1 MALEDIEY
9 LFDANLVNSIEE
21 LIEQADKEL
30 FLVSPYLDLSKQTI
44 HKLNTQLNKN
54 NIDFNLKVLFGKDG
68 LDKLKTGKDYGDKLK
83 NSLLFL
89 MKFPNV
95 EIRFE
100 ERLHAKFFKND
111 FDAIYSSLN
120 LIDYSERKN
129 IEFGI
134 KVKLASKSAIWR
146 LLNNAND
153 SVNEKVDEAK
163 RKLITGTQAEVNPI
177 EKFNSYFNESEQLYK
192 SEANLIEKNNLG
204 AKIVSVVGVTL
215 KEIDGSNPKN
225 IIKDELTP
233 IFNGKEKSQSKTVV
247 QKNYSTEK
255 ISLNN
260 FVKEKSIDKT
270 TFIEKLIKE
279 GLAINEKQVTEKGMS
294 AGLEI
299 KKYMGKDY
307 ISIPKNFE
315 IK

>member
-1 MALEDIEY
+1 MAFEDIEY
-9 LFDANLVNSIEE
+9 LFDGKLIESIES
-21 LIEQADKEL
+21 LIESAEKEL
-30 FLVSPYLDLSKQTI
+30 VLISPYLDLSPQIK
-44 HKLNTQLNKN
+44 HKLNAQLSKNKN
-54 NIDFNLKVLFGKDG
+54 DFSLKVLFGKDG
-68 LDKLKTGKDYGDKLK
+68 LNKIKTGKDYGDKLK
-83 NSLLFL
+83 NSLLFF

-111 FDAIYSSLN
+111 FDAIYSSMN
-120 LIDYSERKN
+120 LINYSERKN

-134 KVKLASKSAIWR
+134 KVKLESKAAIWR
-146 LLNNAND
+146 ILNNMND
-153 SVNEKVDEAK
+153 AVNEKVDEVK
-163 RKLITGTQAEVNPI
+163 RKLIDETNAEVNPI
-177 EKFNSYFNESEQLYK
+177 QKFNSYFNESEQLYK

-215 KEIDGSNPKN
+215 KEIDSSNPKN

-233 IFNGKEKSQSKTVV
+233 IFNGKEKSQPKTVE

-260 FVKEKSIDKT
+260 FVKEKSFDKS

-279 GLAINEKQVTEKGMS
+279 GLVINEKQVTEKGIS
-294 AGLEI
+294 IGLET
-299 KKYMGKDY
+299 KKYMGNDY
-307 ISIPKNFE
+307 IVIPKNFE
-315 IK
+315 LK